1 MIYRIIITGLLVM
14 MLVSVAGGNPLE
26 LDKKVS
32 LQFDNA
38 PLASV
43 LTLISQQYNINI
55 VQSGVGDQKVTVK
68 LEDVA
73 LVDALKA
80 ILNSNGFNYYFSG
93 DIVVVKPMEQSA
105 VGETVAQTI
114 TLNYISPAA
123 VMNATADMLSPKGK
137 MKIIED
143 PGLAGKQSSGPHAT
157 QVVIVDLPEVV
168 DQVVAF
174 VRNIDQPEQQVAIE
188 VKMIEV
194 NVNKDTKTGLTWPTS
209 LTTRLSGITTDAV
222 SSSATEKAPQALG
235 QIQLPDGKWEW
246 GKLSVNEVSVVLDFL
261 EQSGNSKLISD
272 PRITTLNNH
281 EAEIKV
287 TTVIPIQTINRF
299 SEGGAVQDIVT
310 YQDEEVGI
318 SLLVTPHITDGD
330 RIVLDVL
337 PTVAEIIGYTGPEGN
352 QKPITSERSVKTKI
366 EVKNGETAV
375 LGGLLKEN
383 KIENQQKVFFLGSI
397 PIIGGL
403 FRHKT
408 VQTSTTDLM
417 ILITP
422 TLIGL

>member
-1 MIYRIIITGLLVM
+1 MIYRIIVTGLLVL
-14 MLVSVAGGNPLE
+14 MLISIAGGGPLE
-26 LDKKVS
+26 PDRKIS

-55 VQSGVGDQKVTVK
+55 VQSGIGEQKISVK
-68 LEDVA
+68 LDDVG

-80 ILNSNGFNYYFSG
+80 ILNSNGYNYYFSG

-114 TLNYISPAA
+114 TLNYVSPAA

-143 PGLAGKQSSGPHAT
+143 PGSAGKQSNGPDAT

-168 DQVVAF
+168 EQVVAF
-174 VRNIDQPEQQVAIE
+174 VMKIDQPERQVAIE

-194 NVNKDTKTGLTWPTS
+194 NVNKDTRTGLTWPTS
-209 LTTRLSGITTDAV
+209 LTTRLSGITTDAGSG
-222 SSSATEKAPQALG
+222 SSTDKPPQALG

-261 EQSGNSKLISD
+261 EQSGDSKLISN

-287 TTVIPIQTINRF
+287 TTVVPIQTINRF

-310 YQDEEVGI
+310 FQDEEIGI

-330 RIVLDVL
+330 RIVLDVF
-337 PTVAEIIGYTGPEGN
+337 PTVAEIIGYSGPEGN
-352 QKPITSERSVKTKI
+352 QKPITSQRSIKTKI
-366 EVKNGETAV
+366 EVRNGETAV

-403 FRHKT
+403 FRHKS
-408 VQTSTTDLM
+408 VQNSTTDLM